1 MAITGARERDHQLS
15 RLQLNLCLQPYKH
28 KRVSWEVAKKVKQQS
43 NFTLVDF
50 YVARH
55 RLSVS

>member
-1 MAITGARERDHQLS
+1 MAIKGATERDHQLS
-15 RLQLNLCLQPYKH
+15 RLELELEQPYKH

-43 NFTLVDF
+43 NFTLLDF